1 MVLMSRGK
9 LKRAVGQFTPYSWTS
24 YQWGYSESLKRF
36 SFVCIIVFIVSVGMH
51 VTVALVAVY
60 ISSVSRYRLK
70 YCASCNTVVVNMG
83 GGGGANFSVR
93 ITNLTLAPDLI
104 D

>member
-1 MVLMSRGK
+1 ML
-9 LKRAVGQFTPYSWTS
+9 
-24 YQWGYSESLKRF
+24 
-36 SFVCIIVFIVSVGMH
+36 
-51 VTVALVAVY
+51 VY

-104 D
+104 DCLIDQIVKVSRSAHLYARVTTNILKR